1 MKILLLN
8 SWYYPNL
15 KGGAEHSVKLL
26 AENLVKAGNEVA
38 VFTID
43 GEEGVF
49 TKESINGVKIFRGTG
64 GIYNIRKAYQSNKT
78 KIESIKNKVL
88 EIYNPS
94 IVKELKFV
102 LNDFYPDIVHANC
115 IAGISLI
122 AIQFFQNIK
131 IPIVYTLR
139 DYFLD
144 NPKNLIE
151 KTSWYNPLK
160 NLLLFIYRTYVKK
173 RVNNVEA
180 VTAPSFYT
188 LNYYLNNGYFKNTIY
203 KECIVNSID
212 INIEEVINNLREKSL
227 HTKRNFMYAGSIIEA
242 KGIIP
247 MLKAFMQTDID
258 TNLFVCGE
266 GNLLTY
272 VKSCAEKD
280 KRIKVLGKLAPD
292 KLAKVYMESD
302 IMLVPSLWAEPFG
315 RVVIEAAKYGLF
327 VIGSKNGGIPEIIN
341 ELKCGEICNVNNV
354 ALFRETMLQAYYNN
368 CITSSNNIIENI
380 NKYDITSQIKSFN
393 KLYNAIIKI

>member
-180 VTAPSFYT
+180 VLS
-188 LNYYLNNGYFKNTIY
+188 
-203 KECIVNSID
+203 
-212 INIEEVINNLREKSL
+212 
-227 HTKRNFMYAGSIIEA
+227 
-242 KGIIP
+242 
-247 MLKAFMQTDID
+247 
-258 TNLFVCGE
+258 
-266 GNLLTY
+266 
-272 VKSCAEKD
+272 
-280 KRIKVLGKLAPD
+280 
-292 KLAKVYMESD
+292 
-302 IMLVPSLWAEPFG
+302 
-315 RVVIEAAKYGLF
+315 
-327 VIGSKNGGIPEIIN
+327 
-341 ELKCGEICNVNNV
+341 
-354 ALFRETMLQAYYNN
+354 
-368 CITSSNNIIENI
+368 
-380 NKYDITSQIKSFN
+380 
-393 KLYNAIIKI
+393 